1 MSTPAVH
8 VSSAR
13 EQASAS
19 IAVGRGAH
27 QHTGT
32 HTIYLW
38 RQRRHAVT
46 VDSPVAIVYGTK
58 SVWPTTLK
66 NNWEQNRYNDTC
78 TTTTGGNNNN
88 NNDACWAAKSYLQ
101 HIVAVT
107 IPTLL
112 LLALTAA
119 AAILLAYCQDC
130 VYGFLSQKITLKKG
144 KNVYEIAPAAIT
156 TFFTS
161 TY

>member
-1 MSTPAVH
+1 MSTPVVH

-19 IAVGRGAH
+19 IAVGRAAH

-32 HTIYLW
+32 HTLYLW

-88 NNDACWAAKSYLQ
+88 NNNDACWAAKSYLQ

-112 LLALTAA
+112 LLWQLLLLYCLLTAKTA
-119 AAILLAYCQDC
+119 FMDSSVKKLYKKREKC
-130 VYGFLSQKITLKKG
+130 V
-144 KNVYEIAPAAIT
+144 
-156 TFFTS
+156 
-161 TY
+161 